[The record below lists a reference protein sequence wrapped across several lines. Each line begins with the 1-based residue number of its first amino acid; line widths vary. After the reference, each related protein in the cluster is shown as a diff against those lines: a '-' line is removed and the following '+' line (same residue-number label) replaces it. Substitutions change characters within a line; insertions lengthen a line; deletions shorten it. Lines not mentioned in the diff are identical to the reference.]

1 MWTLHPNQYANW
13 SKSKHERLDGNTVK
27 VKNMKNLEP
36 KFHSKIICLPTVES
50 EDCFALLH
58 VGTNEGDSQYASFLG
73 MAITKI
79 DEDGLYYIVVENTP
93 FDERTQEFPT
103 VLMAF
108 HNSVVENSDIPW
120 EIFKAKMDGEFD
132 NK

>member
-1 MWTLHPNQYANW
+1 MRY
-13 SKSKHERLDGNTVK
+13 LD
-27 VKNMKNLEP
+27 P
-36 KFHSKIICLPTVES
+36 KFHAKILCLPTVEN
-50 EDCFALLH
+50 EDCFVLLH
-58 VGTNEGDSQYASFLG
+58 LGTNEGEAQYASFLG

-79 DEDGLYYIVVENTP
+79 DDDGLYYLVVEGTP
-93 FDERTQEFPT
+93 FDEGTQEFPT

-108 HNSVVENSDIPW
+108 HNSIVENSDIPW

>member
-1 MWTLHPNQYANW
+1 MRY
-13 SKSKHERLDGNTVK
+13 LD
-27 VKNMKNLEP
+27 P
-36 KFHSKIICLPTVES
+36 KFHAKILCLPTVES

-58 VGTNEGDSQYASFLG
+58 LGANEGESQYASFLG
-73 MAITKI
+73 MAITKT
-79 DEDGLYYIVVENTP
+79 DDDGLYYLVVEGTP
-93 FDERTQEFPT
+93 FDEGTQEFPT

-108 HNSVVENSDIPW
+108 HNSIVENSDIPW

>member
-1 MWTLHPNQYANW
+1 MRNP
-13 SKSKHERLDGNTVK
+13 
-27 VKNMKNLEP
+27 EP
-36 KFHSKIICLPTVES
+36 EFHAEIMCLPTVES

-58 VGTNEGDSQYASFLG
+58 LGANEGESQYASFLG
-73 MAITKI
+73 MAITKT
-79 DEDGLYYIVVENTP
+79 DDDGLYYLVVEGTP
-93 FDERTQEFPT
+93 FDEETQAFPT

-108 HNSVVENSDIPW
+108 HNSVVRNSDIPW